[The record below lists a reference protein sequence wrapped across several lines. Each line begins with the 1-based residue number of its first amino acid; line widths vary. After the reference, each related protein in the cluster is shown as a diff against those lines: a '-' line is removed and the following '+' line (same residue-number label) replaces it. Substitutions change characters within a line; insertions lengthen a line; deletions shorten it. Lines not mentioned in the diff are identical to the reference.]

1 MSTRARPRRFTAI
14 ALVALLATAG
24 LSGAILASAA
34 PVGATGSG
42 PNDTFDAN
50 VLDTTQ
56 WVATTSGSTV
66 SDVNQELEISHPSG
80 AWTNGAL
87 QTKSPYNQTGASVQI
102 QVKRAAD
109 AGKGGSTFGETSLYL
124 QLDATH
130 YAYFFIASSTLTAW
144 VNKGSGETNL
154 TSSWPAYNSTN
165 QQWLRFR
172 EASGTLY
179 FEYAA
184 GATAPATWIT
194 LASTPDP
201 FAMTSVNFKIV
212 AGSNVAATDTAQ
224 FDNVSTT
231 GGSGGDTTPPVI
243 SAVSAGTPTS
253 SSAAITWTTDEA
265 SDSQIDYGTTSA
277 YGSST
282 TLNTTL
288 VTSHAQSLSG
298 LLPNT
303 PYHYRVKSRDASGN
317 LATSG
322 DFTFTTQAA
331 VSGAT
336 PVIID
341 TDIFSDADDV
351 GALATAFALQLKG
364 EANVIAIGVNMPTDR
379 PSVATNSWKCAAAI
393 AQFYGFGGVP
403 IGADM
408 PDNGTQTNTVDFVGP
423 CAAFASPSTPAPD
436 TAVNVYR
443 RALASQ
449 PNGSVVMIG
458 TGYEENLAA
467 LLASPADSIS
477 PLTGHDLVAQK
488 VKELVLMGG
497 GYPSRPGEN
506 NLEGNPAAAQNVSN
520 NWPTKIVWD
529 GYEVGDAMLTGQT
542 VSNVHP
548 SNSPVRAAYEAF
560 VGPSHAI
567 FSYDLVAVYHA
578 IRPNDPIFT
587 EVGPGFNTI
596 DSSGDNSFALGAG
609 NQYYLTLSSASAAD
623 AAEEALLDTLPS
635 GTDTTPPVI
644 SSVSSGTPSSSGATI
659 TWTTNEPSSTQ
670 VDYGTTPA
678 YGTSTTLNATLVT
691 SHTQTLSGLTANT
704 PYHFRV
710 DSRDAA
716 GNLAS
721 SGDFT
726 FTTASG
732 TVSGPNDTFDSNVL
746 DTTQWVASNGGSTV
760 NDVNQELEIS
770 HSGTSWTNG
779 SLQTKSPYNQTG
791 RSVQIQVKRAA
802 NAGKGGSTLG
812 ETSLYLQLDATNYAY
827 FFIASGTLTAWINK
841 GSGETNLTSSWP
853 AYNSTNQ
860 QWLRFR
866 ESSGTL
872 YFEYAAGATSP
883 GTWTTLA
890 STPDPFAMTS
900 VNFKIIAGSN
910 VSGTDT
916 AQFDNVSTS

>member
-1 MSTRARPRRFTAI
+1 M
-14 ALVALLATAG
+14 
-24 LSGAILASAA
+24 
-34 PVGATGSG
+34 
-42 PNDTFDAN
+42 
-50 VLDTTQ
+50 LDTTQ
-56 WVATTSGSTV
+56 WVTSTSGSTV
-66 SDVNQELEISHPSG
+66 SDVNQELEISHSG
-80 AWTNGAL
+80 SSWTNGAV
-87 QTKSPYNQTGASVQI
+87 QTKTPYNQTGASVQV
-102 QVKRAAD
+102 QLKRAAN

-130 YAYFFIASSTLTAW
+130 YAYFFVASSTLTAW
-144 VNKGSGETNL
+144 INKGSGETNL
-154 TSSWPAYNSTN
+154 TPNWPAYNSTN

-172 EASGTLY
+172 ESSGTLF

-184 GATAPATWIT
+184 GATAPGTWIT
-194 LASTPDP
+194 LASAPDP
-201 FAMTSVNFKIV
+201 FAMTSVNFKII
-212 AGSNVAATDTAQ
+212 AGSNVSATDTAQ
-224 FDNVSTT
+224 FDNVATA
-231 GGSGGDTTPPVI
+231 GPSGGDTTPPVI
-243 SAVSAGTPTS
+243 SSVSAGTPTS
-253 SSAAITWTTDEA
+253 SSASVTWTTDEP
-265 SDSQIDYGTTSA
+265 SDSQIDYGTTPG

-298 LLPNT
+298 LNANT
-303 PYHYRVKSRDASGN
+303 LYHYRVKSRDASGN

-331 VSGAT
+331 VSGAA

-364 EANVIAIGVNMPTDR
+364 EANVIAIGVNTRTDR

-403 IGADM
+403 IGSDM
-408 PDNGTQTNTVDFVGP
+408 PDNGTQTNSVDFVGP

-477 PLTGHDLVAQK
+477 PLDGHDLVAQK
-488 VKELVLMGG
+488 VKELVLMAG

-506 NLEGNPAAAQNVSN
+506 NLEGNPAAAQNVAS

-548 SNSPVRAAYEAF
+548 SSSPVRAAYEAF
-560 VGPSHAI
+560 VGRSHTI

-609 NQYYLTLSSASAAD
+609 NQYYLVLSSASAAD
-623 AAEEALLDTLPS
+623 AAEETLLDTLPS
-635 GTDTTPPVI
+635 SSDTTPPVI
-644 SSVSSGTPSSSGATI
+644 SSVGAGSISSSGATI
-659 TWTTNEPSSTQ
+659 TWTTNEASSTQ
-670 VDYGTTPA
+670 VDYGTTA
-678 YGTSTTLNATLVT
+678 GYGTSTTPNPTLVT
-691 SHTQTLSGLTANT
+691 SHTQTLSGLSPGTQ
-704 PYHFRV
+704 YHFRV

-732 TVSGPNDTFDSNVL
+732 SVSGPNDTFDANVL
-746 DTTQWVASNGGSTV
+746 DTTQWIASTGGSPV
-760 NDVNQELEIS
+760 SDVNQELEIS
-770 HSGTSWTNG
+770 HSGSSWTNG
-779 SLQTKSPYNQTG
+779 SLQTRNAFNETG
-791 RSVQIQVKRAA
+791 RSLQIQVKRAA
-802 NAGKGGSTLG
+802 NAGKGGSTFG
-812 ETSLYLQLDATNYAY
+812 ETSLYLQLDATHYAY
-827 FFIASGTLTAWINK
+827 FFFASGTLTAWINK

-872 YFEYAAGATSP
+872 YFEYAAGASSP
-883 GTWTTLA
+883 GSWTTLA

-910 VSGTDT
+910 VTATDT